1 VRIDIHTHFQ
11 CLDFL
16 KHLQGRSNLPK
27 GVLDGG
33 TYVIQCATGLDL
45 PALPKII
52 DMEQKLRDMEDM
64 KVNVA
69 ALSHGIPFGP
79 EVLGGREADEWAMI
93 PVALSPKAV
102 PIPSAPMI
110 GGVVNFRPVASSDAS
125 AHHHVPRSDIQRRGG
140 DEGQS

>member
-16 KHLQGRSNLPK
+16 KYLQGRSNFPK

-79 EVLGGREADEWAMI
+79 EVLGGREADEWAMRI
-93 PVALSPKAV
+93 NDNLARIIADYPDKFVAFGSVPKCSG
-102 PIPSAPMI
+102 P
-110 GGVVNFRPVASSDAS
+110 GGR
-125 AHHHVPRSDIQRRGG
+125 
-140 DEGQS
+140 